1 MHEGLVTYVAA
12 LSFSD
17 LGDAH
22 FRQALRHS
30 QAVASPAGW
39 VTSLSQIRFSGID
52 QILLTC
58 AVFLLA
64 FGIALVLSHKAHLLG
79 LVDVPNERSSHS
91 RPTPRGGG
99 LAIFIAVTLSVWF
112 CRDSI
117 DAGIVW
123 WNVLIGASLVAIIG
137 LWDDARSVSPYLRL
151 CVQVI
156 GAVFLVLA
164 FPVEPEFQ
172 IVAGVSITGAS
183 AIALSCF
190 GIVSVV
196 NVFNFMDGIDGLAAS
211 EAVFITGSG
220 ALLVLLFSGHTHA
233 PIALVCLLVCAA
245 SAGFLVLNWFP
256 ARIFLG
262 DVGSGF
268 LGFAIAAVALWT
280 LVEHVMSFWVWLI
293 LGGLFVADAAVTLS
307 RRLARGE
314 NVAVAHRMHGYQR
327 LARMWSSHRRV
338 TLLATLINCFWL
350 FPLAMVASVAPPYA
364 PMVAAIAVLPI
375 GIAAWISG
383 AGLPD

>member
-1 MHEGLVTYVAA
+1 
-12 LSFSD
+12 
-17 LGDAH
+17 
-22 FRQALRHS
+22 
-30 QAVASPAGW
+30 
-39 VTSLSQIRFSGID
+39 LSQIRLSGID

-64 FGIALVLSHKAHLLG
+64 FGIALVLSHKAHLFG

-112 CRDSI
+112 CRDSV
-117 DAGIVW
+117 DGGIVW
-123 WNVLIGASLVAIIG
+123 RNLLIGAGAIAIIG

-151 CVQVI
+151 CVHAI
-156 GAVFLVLA
+156 AAVFLVLA

-172 IVAGVSITGAS
+172 LAKGVSISGAG
-183 AIALSCF
+183 AIALSCI
-190 GIVSVV
+190 GVVSLV

-211 EAVFITGSG
+211 EAAFVTAGA
-220 ALLVLLFSGHTHA
+220 ALLLLLISGHSHA
-233 PIALVCLLVCAA
+233 PVALVCLLVSAA
-245 SAGFLVLNWFP
+245 SAGFLVLNWSP

-268 LGFAIAAVALWT
+268 LGFAIAAVVLWT
-280 LVEHVMSFWVWLI
+280 LVEHLVSFWVWLI
-293 LGGLFVADAAVTLS
+293 LGGLFVADAAVTFF

-314 NVAVAHRMHGYQR
+314 NVATAHRMHAYQR
-327 LARMWSSHRRV
+327 LARAWSSHQRV
-338 TLLATLINCFWL
+338 TLLATLINCLWL
-350 FPLAMVASVAPPYA
+350 FPLAIVASVASQYA
-364 PMVAAIAVLPI
+364 PLVAVIAVLPI
-375 GIAAWISG
+375 GIAAWICG